1 MRSRSPTGPSAAPS
15 TAWASVGSGPVM
27 SWPSAP
33 SRGGSQ
39 KGAEKR
45 GLDQKERALLL
56 MLDETIITETPPL
69 YNAYGHIGEQV
80 RVPITGNRAKR
91 ILHGAINV
99 KSGDV
104 ELLITEEWVNETHQA
119 FLAMIRSH
127 WRGWNPVLFEDR
139 ASQHKSPSSLALA
152 EELGIEVRLLPR
164 ATPELNAMDHLWR
177 HAKRQAVGDRPTVTV
192 DDSALAVC
200 RYILDL
206 SPRERLR
213 QAGVLSGH
221 FWLTG

>member
-1 MRSRSPTGPSAAPS
+1 MAT
-15 TAWASVGSGPVM
+15 V
-27 SWPSAP
+27 
-33 SRGGSQ
+33 
-39 KGAEKR
+39 KR
-45 GLDQKERALLL
+45 GLKRGLESKERAVLL

-99 KSGDV
+99 RSGDV

-119 FLAMIRSH
+119 FLALVRSH

-139 ASQHKSPSSLALA
+139 ASQHKSPHSLAWA
-152 EELGIEVRLLPR
+152 DELKIEVRLLPK

-177 HAKRQAVGDRPTVTV
+177 HAKRQAVGDRSTVSV
-192 DDSALAVC
+192 ADSALAVC
-200 RYILDL
+200 RYIIDL
-206 SPRERLR
+206 SPRDRLR
-213 QAGVLSGH
+213 QAGILSGR
-221 FWLTG
+221 FWLTTSAKRPGPSQA

>member
-1 MRSRSPTGPSAAPS
+1 MAP
-15 TAWASVGSGPVM
+15 V
-27 SWPSAP
+27 
-33 SRGGSQ
+33 
-39 KGAEKR
+39 KR
-45 GLDQKERALLL
+45 GLKRGLERKERAVLL

-99 KSGDV
+99 RSGDV

-152 EELGIEVRLLPR
+152 EQLKIEVRLLPR

-177 HAKRQAVGDRPTVTV
+177 HAKREAVGNRPTVTV
-192 DDSALAVC
+192 ADSALAVC
-200 RYILDL
+200 RYIIDL

-213 QAGVLSGH
+213 QAGILSGH
-221 FWLTG
+221 FWLTTSAKRTTPSQA